1 MHSLGIRNQKL
12 GTSQFKSNLLTNFYL
27 LISSFYLLC
36 KQCLQPVVSVGVE
49 GVQNH
54 GLYTWLLAA
63 LQSRVQKI
71 TSCTTFKPGGF
82 RVVFHGQNRYFNPV
96 REVVVPIVHM
106 TNKSSDKIFI
116 NNSSY

>member
-27 LISSFYLLC
+27 LISRFYLLC
-36 KQCLQPVVSVGVE
+36 KHCLQPVVSVGVQ

-54 GLYTWLLAA
+54 GLYTRLLAT
-63 LQSRVQKI
+63 LLSRVQKI

-82 RVVFHGQNRYFNPV
+82 RVVFHGLNRYFKPV
-96 REVVVPIVHM
+96 QEIVIPVVHT
-106 TNKSSDKIFI
+106 TNKCNDKIFI
-116 NNSSY
+116 NYFSY